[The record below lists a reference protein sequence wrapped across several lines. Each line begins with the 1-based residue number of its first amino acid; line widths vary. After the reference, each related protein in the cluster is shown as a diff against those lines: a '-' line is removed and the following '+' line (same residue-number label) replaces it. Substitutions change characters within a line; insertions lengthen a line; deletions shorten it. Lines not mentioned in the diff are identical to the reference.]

1 MTLNKTRPLIYEH
14 KFQSLIGNY
23 NSPYISNSNSPLF
36 PWFHNHTHI
45 LIIQESEIRIVKK
58 RILRERGESE
68 IFMEIGKTESFV
80 LLPLFSVCVGI
91 WCGIWKN
98 EGSALSISRSRSGV
112 LSGFRGRT
120 DKRWCACAQYCRNGV
135 VPILVSLPV
144 GNFCFYR
151 EIQGFQSKWIVFS
164 ITNKITV
171 LPRFPQPRFKGGFFF
186 PPVNGY

>member
-1 MTLNKTRPLIYEH
+1 MY
-14 KFQSLIGNY
+14 GNRE
-23 NSPYISNSNSPLF
+23 N
-36 PWFHNHTHI
+36 
-45 LIIQESEIRIVKK
+45 RIVC
-58 RILRERGESE
+58 
-68 IFMEIGKTESFV
+68 FVTFV
-80 LLPLFSVCVGI
+80 LGL
-91 WCGIWKN
+91 CGNWKN
-98 EGSALSISRSRSGV
+98 EGSALSISRSGSGSGV

-186 PPVNGY
+186 FPLLTVTNYNNPFI